1 MDYKVVYSARAG
13 HDLAAIVAFLADK
26 NPGAAKRLG
35 HDLLDAADA
44 LSLMPYRGPAMRGR
58 PQFRKLSHP
67 PHHVIIY
74 QVNEHTRTV
83 EILRFWDARQ
93 NPNRLQLP

>member
-1 MDYKVVYSARAG
+1 MDYKVVYSARTG
-13 HDLAAIVAFLADK
+13 HDLVAIVAFLADK
-26 NPGAAKRLG
+26 NPAAARRLG

-67 PHHVIIY
+67 PHHVIY
-74 QVNEHTRTV
+74 QVNEHARAV
-83 EILRFWDARQ
+83 EILCFWDARQ